1 MKHSET
7 LTLTEAIGALW
18 DEDPE
23 LHEQLLIHRLKELLP
38 EIIGPA
44 YRWVLSSDVQ
54 DETLYLRTS
63 SSTIAQDLRLRA
75 PALLRSLNDRLG
87 AELLRETRQRDRL
100 IGYTTIGLHKD
111 DLPMLLDR
119 ELIRK
124 VGSEGQ
130 NKTFLVSL
138 KFAQYSLLSETNPER
153 PILLLDDIFDKLDAE
168 RVERIIRLVGG
179 SDFGQIFITDTNR
192 KYLDEIVRSW
202 GEDFR
207 LFAVHEG
214 EITNLEA

>member
-63 SSTIAQDLRLRA
+63 SSTITQDLRLRA

-87 AELLRETRQRDRL
+87 AELLR
-100 IGYTTIGLHKD
+100 
-111 DLPMLLDR
+111 
-119 ELIRK
+119 
-124 VGSEGQ
+124 
-130 NKTFLVSL
+130 
-138 KFAQYSLLSETNPER
+138 SLL
-153 PILLLDDIFDKLDAE
+153 
-168 RVERIIRLVGG
+168 V
-179 SDFGQIFITDTNR
+179 
-192 KYLDEIVRSW
+192 Y
-202 GEDFR
+202 
-207 LFAVHEG
+207 
-214 EITNLEA
+214 

>member
-7 LTLTEAIGALW
+7 LTLTEAIW

-87 AELLRETRQRDRL
+87 AELLR
-100 IGYTTIGLHKD
+100 
-111 DLPMLLDR
+111 
-119 ELIRK
+119 
-124 VGSEGQ
+124 
-130 NKTFLVSL
+130 
-138 KFAQYSLLSETNPER
+138 SLL
-153 PILLLDDIFDKLDAE
+153 
-168 RVERIIRLVGG
+168 V
-179 SDFGQIFITDTNR
+179 
-192 KYLDEIVRSW
+192 Y
-202 GEDFR
+202 
-207 LFAVHEG
+207 
-214 EITNLEA
+214 

>member
-54 DETLYLRTS
+54 DETLYLCTS

-87 AELLRETRQRDRL
+87 AELLR
-100 IGYTTIGLHKD
+100 
-111 DLPMLLDR
+111 
-119 ELIRK
+119 
-124 VGSEGQ
+124 
-130 NKTFLVSL
+130 
-138 KFAQYSLLSETNPER
+138 SLL
-153 PILLLDDIFDKLDAE
+153 
-168 RVERIIRLVGG
+168 V
-179 SDFGQIFITDTNR
+179 
-192 KYLDEIVRSW
+192 Y
-202 GEDFR
+202 
-207 LFAVHEG
+207 
-214 EITNLEA
+214 

>member
-1 MKHSET
+1 MKRSET

-44 YRWVLSSDVQ
+44 YRWVISSDVQ

-87 AELLRETRQRDRL
+87 AEFLR
-100 IGYTTIGLHKD
+100 
-111 DLPMLLDR
+111 
-119 ELIRK
+119 
-124 VGSEGQ
+124 
-130 NKTFLVSL
+130 
-138 KFAQYSLLSETNPER
+138 SLL
-153 PILLLDDIFDKLDAE
+153 
-168 RVERIIRLVGG
+168 V
-179 SDFGQIFITDTNR
+179 
-192 KYLDEIVRSW
+192 Y
-202 GEDFR
+202 
-207 LFAVHEG
+207 
-214 EITNLEA
+214 

>member
-63 SSTIAQDLRLRA
+63 SSTVAQDLRLRA

-87 AELLRETRQRDRL
+87 AELLR
-100 IGYTTIGLHKD
+100 
-111 DLPMLLDR
+111 
-119 ELIRK
+119 
-124 VGSEGQ
+124 
-130 NKTFLVSL
+130 
-138 KFAQYSLLSETNPER
+138 SLL
-153 PILLLDDIFDKLDAE
+153 
-168 RVERIIRLVGG
+168 V
-179 SDFGQIFITDTNR
+179 
-192 KYLDEIVRSW
+192 Y
-202 GEDFR
+202 
-207 LFAVHEG
+207 
-214 EITNLEA
+214 

>member
-23 LHEQLLIHRLKELLP
+23 LHEQLLIHRLKEFLP

-63 SSTIAQDLRLRA
+63 SSTITQDLRLRA

-87 AELLRETRQRDRL
+87 AELLR
-100 IGYTTIGLHKD
+100 
-111 DLPMLLDR
+111 
-119 ELIRK
+119 
-124 VGSEGQ
+124 
-130 NKTFLVSL
+130 
-138 KFAQYSLLSETNPER
+138 SLL
-153 PILLLDDIFDKLDAE
+153 
-168 RVERIIRLVGG
+168 V
-179 SDFGQIFITDTNR
+179 
-192 KYLDEIVRSW
+192 Y
-202 GEDFR
+202 
-207 LFAVHEG
+207 
-214 EITNLEA
+214 

>member
-1 MKHSET
+1 MKRSET

-54 DETLYLRTS
+54 DETLYLHTS

-87 AELLRETRQRDRL
+87 AELLR
-100 IGYTTIGLHKD
+100 
-111 DLPMLLDR
+111 
-119 ELIRK
+119 
-124 VGSEGQ
+124 
-130 NKTFLVSL
+130 
-138 KFAQYSLLSETNPER
+138 SLL
-153 PILLLDDIFDKLDAE
+153 
-168 RVERIIRLVGG
+168 V
-179 SDFGQIFITDTNR
+179 
-192 KYLDEIVRSW
+192 Y
-202 GEDFR
+202 
-207 LFAVHEG
+207 
-214 EITNLEA
+214 

>member
-23 LHEQLLIHRLKELLP
+23 LYEQLLIHRLKELLP

-87 AELLRETRQRDRL
+87 AELLR
-100 IGYTTIGLHKD
+100 
-111 DLPMLLDR
+111 
-119 ELIRK
+119 
-124 VGSEGQ
+124 
-130 NKTFLVSL
+130 
-138 KFAQYSLLSETNPER
+138 SLL
-153 PILLLDDIFDKLDAE
+153 
-168 RVERIIRLVGG
+168 V
-179 SDFGQIFITDTNR
+179 
-192 KYLDEIVRSW
+192 Y
-202 GEDFR
+202 
-207 LFAVHEG
+207 
-214 EITNLEA
+214 

>member
-75 PALLRSLNDRLG
+75 PALLRSLNDLLG
-87 AELLRETRQRDRL
+87 AELLRF
-100 IGYTTIGLHKD
+100 
-111 DLPMLLDR
+111 LL
-119 ELIRK
+119 
-124 VGSEGQ
+124 V
-130 NKTFLVSL
+130 
-138 KFAQYSLLSETNPER
+138 Y
-153 PILLLDDIFDKLDAE
+153 
-168 RVERIIRLVGG
+168 
-179 SDFGQIFITDTNR
+179 
-192 KYLDEIVRSW
+192 
-202 GEDFR
+202 
-207 LFAVHEG
+207 
-214 EITNLEA
+214 

>member
-7 LTLTEAIGALW
+7 LILTEAIGALW

-87 AELLRETRQRDRL
+87 AELLR
-100 IGYTTIGLHKD
+100 
-111 DLPMLLDR
+111 
-119 ELIRK
+119 
-124 VGSEGQ
+124 
-130 NKTFLVSL
+130 
-138 KFAQYSLLSETNPER
+138 SLL
-153 PILLLDDIFDKLDAE
+153 
-168 RVERIIRLVGG
+168 V
-179 SDFGQIFITDTNR
+179 
-192 KYLDEIVRSW
+192 Y
-202 GEDFR
+202 
-207 LFAVHEG
+207 
-214 EITNLEA
+214 

>member
-7 LTLTEAIGALW
+7 LTLTEAIGSLW

-87 AELLRETRQRDRL
+87 AELLRS
-100 IGYTTIGLHKD
+100 LH
-111 DLPMLLDR
+111 
-119 ELIRK
+119 I
-124 VGSEGQ
+124 
-130 NKTFLVSL
+130 
-138 KFAQYSLLSETNPER
+138 Y
-153 PILLLDDIFDKLDAE
+153 
-168 RVERIIRLVGG
+168 
-179 SDFGQIFITDTNR
+179 
-192 KYLDEIVRSW
+192 
-202 GEDFR
+202 
-207 LFAVHEG
+207 
-214 EITNLEA
+214 

>member
-23 LHEQLLIHRLKELLP
+23 LHEQLLIHCLKELLP

-87 AELLRETRQRDRL
+87 AELLR
-100 IGYTTIGLHKD
+100 
-111 DLPMLLDR
+111 
-119 ELIRK
+119 
-124 VGSEGQ
+124 
-130 NKTFLVSL
+130 
-138 KFAQYSLLSETNPER
+138 SLL
-153 PILLLDDIFDKLDAE
+153 
-168 RVERIIRLVGG
+168 V
-179 SDFGQIFITDTNR
+179 
-192 KYLDEIVRSW
+192 Y
-202 GEDFR
+202 
-207 LFAVHEG
+207 
-214 EITNLEA
+214 

>member
-44 YRWVLSSDVQ
+44 YRWVISSDVQ

-87 AELLRETRQRDRL
+87 AELLR
-100 IGYTTIGLHKD
+100 
-111 DLPMLLDR
+111 
-119 ELIRK
+119 
-124 VGSEGQ
+124 
-130 NKTFLVSL
+130 
-138 KFAQYSLLSETNPER
+138 SLL
-153 PILLLDDIFDKLDAE
+153 
-168 RVERIIRLVGG
+168 V
-179 SDFGQIFITDTNR
+179 
-192 KYLDEIVRSW
+192 Y
-202 GEDFR
+202 
-207 LFAVHEG
+207 
-214 EITNLEA
+214 

>member
-63 SSTIAQDLRLRA
+63 SSTIAQDLRPKRRR
-75 PALLRSLNDRLG
+75 RSCRFRPEIRMAGNPKQSPGSNPRSANG
-87 AELLRETRQRDRL
+87 ARR
-100 IGYTTIGLHKD
+100 IG
-111 DLPMLLDR
+111 
-119 ELIRK
+119 
-124 VGSEGQ
+124 
-130 NKTFLVSL
+130 
-138 KFAQYSLLSETNPER
+138 
-153 PILLLDDIFDKLDAE
+153 
-168 RVERIIRLVGG
+168 
-179 SDFGQIFITDTNR
+179 
-192 KYLDEIVRSW
+192 
-202 GEDFR
+202 
-207 LFAVHEG
+207 
-214 EITNLEA
+214 

>member
-87 AELLRETRQRDRL
+87 AELLR
-100 IGYTTIGLHKD
+100 
-111 DLPMLLDR
+111 
-119 ELIRK
+119 
-124 VGSEGQ
+124 
-130 NKTFLVSL
+130 
-138 KFAQYSLLSETNPER
+138 SLL
-153 PILLLDDIFDKLDAE
+153 
-168 RVERIIRLVGG
+168 V
-179 SDFGQIFITDTNR
+179 
-192 KYLDEIVRSW
+192 Y
-202 GEDFR
+202 
-207 LFAVHEG
+207 
-214 EITNLEA
+214 

>member
-7 LTLTEAIGALW
+7 LTLTEAIGVLW

-87 AELLRETRQRDRL
+87 AELLR
-100 IGYTTIGLHKD
+100 
-111 DLPMLLDR
+111 
-119 ELIRK
+119 
-124 VGSEGQ
+124 
-130 NKTFLVSL
+130 
-138 KFAQYSLLSETNPER
+138 SLL
-153 PILLLDDIFDKLDAE
+153 
-168 RVERIIRLVGG
+168 V
-179 SDFGQIFITDTNR
+179 
-192 KYLDEIVRSW
+192 Y
-202 GEDFR
+202 
-207 LFAVHEG
+207 
-214 EITNLEA
+214 

>member
-1 MKHSET
+1 MKHSKT

-87 AELLRETRQRDRL
+87 AELLRS
-100 IGYTTIGLHKD
+100 LH
-111 DLPMLLDR
+111 
-119 ELIRK
+119 I
-124 VGSEGQ
+124 
-130 NKTFLVSL
+130 
-138 KFAQYSLLSETNPER
+138 Y
-153 PILLLDDIFDKLDAE
+153 
-168 RVERIIRLVGG
+168 
-179 SDFGQIFITDTNR
+179 
-192 KYLDEIVRSW
+192 
-202 GEDFR
+202 
-207 LFAVHEG
+207 
-214 EITNLEA
+214 

>member
-23 LHEQLLIHRLKELLP
+23 LHEQLLIHHLKELLP

-87 AELLRETRQRDRL
+87 AELLR
-100 IGYTTIGLHKD
+100 
-111 DLPMLLDR
+111 
-119 ELIRK
+119 
-124 VGSEGQ
+124 
-130 NKTFLVSL
+130 
-138 KFAQYSLLSETNPER
+138 SLL
-153 PILLLDDIFDKLDAE
+153 
-168 RVERIIRLVGG
+168 V
-179 SDFGQIFITDTNR
+179 
-192 KYLDEIVRSW
+192 Y
-202 GEDFR
+202 
-207 LFAVHEG
+207 
-214 EITNLEA
+214 

>member
-38 EIIGPA
+38 EIIGPT

-87 AELLRETRQRDRL
+87 AELLRS
-100 IGYTTIGLHKD
+100 LH
-111 DLPMLLDR
+111 
-119 ELIRK
+119 I
-124 VGSEGQ
+124 
-130 NKTFLVSL
+130 
-138 KFAQYSLLSETNPER
+138 Y
-153 PILLLDDIFDKLDAE
+153 
-168 RVERIIRLVGG
+168 
-179 SDFGQIFITDTNR
+179 
-192 KYLDEIVRSW
+192 
-202 GEDFR
+202 
-207 LFAVHEG
+207 
-214 EITNLEA
+214 

>member
-87 AELLRETRQRDRL
+87 AELLRS
-100 IGYTTIGLHKD
+100 LH
-111 DLPMLLDR
+111 
-119 ELIRK
+119 I
-124 VGSEGQ
+124 
-130 NKTFLVSL
+130 
-138 KFAQYSLLSETNPER
+138 Y
-153 PILLLDDIFDKLDAE
+153 
-168 RVERIIRLVGG
+168 
-179 SDFGQIFITDTNR
+179 
-192 KYLDEIVRSW
+192 
-202 GEDFR
+202 
-207 LFAVHEG
+207 
-214 EITNLEA
+214 

>member
-23 LHEQLLIHRLKELLP
+23 LHEQLLIHRLKEILP

-63 SSTIAQDLRLRA
+63 SSTITQDLRLRA

-87 AELLRETRQRDRL
+87 AELLRF
-100 IGYTTIGLHKD
+100 
-111 DLPMLLDR
+111 LL
-119 ELIRK
+119 
-124 VGSEGQ
+124 V
-130 NKTFLVSL
+130 
-138 KFAQYSLLSETNPER
+138 Y
-153 PILLLDDIFDKLDAE
+153 
-168 RVERIIRLVGG
+168 
-179 SDFGQIFITDTNR
+179 
-192 KYLDEIVRSW
+192 
-202 GEDFR
+202 
-207 LFAVHEG
+207 
-214 EITNLEA
+214 